1 MARVFTTPVLT
12 YRAGNAFAGNHSDK
26 HHWPDHHWS
35 ACTYGLQKLFN
46 YDPPPGAKFRIE
58 IARVNQPDWT
68 AIKLIH
74 NPTRWIQ
81 LVETGEKFSAITFG
95 PALAKA
101 IPGLMRNDTLWMRVV
116 PVDYGVVPVRI
127 PVVPV
132 RIPLSANG
140 QAGTVQSTLNDCNL
154 ICSYWAE
161 QLFPSFGQYTTF
173 EVALNAQG
181 IPGWYP
187 VVLHGPDDVGYSPLT
202 IGATKV
208 NDSFANG
215 IAETVQEVL
224 NLSDP
229 PTSFW
234 VKFPYGTNLNAIK
247 T

>member
-1 MARVFTTPVLT
+1 MATVFTTQILV
-12 YRAGNAFAGNHSDK
+12 YRAGNSFAGNHSDK
-26 HHWPDHHWS
+26 NSDHPDHHWS

-58 IARVNQPDWT
+58 IARVNQSGWT

-74 NPTRWIQ
+74 NPDRWIQ
-81 LVETGEKFSAITFG
+81 LVETEEKFSAITFG

-116 PVDYGVVPVRI
+116 PVDYGIVPTRI
-127 PVVPV
+127 TLQP
-132 RIPLSANG
+132 NG
-140 QAGTVQSTLNDCNL
+140 QAGLIRSTNGDGL
-154 ICSYWAE
+154 ICEYWAE
-161 QLFPSFGQYTTF
+161 KLFPTIWIKYNTSF

-187 VVLHGPDDVGYSPLT
+187 VVLHGPDDVGYNPLT
-202 IGATKV
+202 IGATRV
-208 NDSFANG
+208 NDSFAAG
-215 IAETVQEVL
+215 IADAVQTAL
-224 NLSDP
+224 NLSEQ